1 MSTNHSLMNYYYT
14 CDAPSPDERSHGQ
27 DHERFARPIRSQYD
41 GAMILLLVGFK
52 GATFD
57 FEEAD
62 SKK

>member
-1 MSTNHSLMNYYYT
+1 MNYNCT
-14 CDAPSPDERSHGQ
+14 CGAPSPDERSHGQ
-27 DHERFARPIRSQYD
+27 DHERFARPMGSKYD